1 MPEMSDEEYY
11 LDELEWDYLDKDLH
25 LDDDDDDDG
34 DDEPPSPRSS
44 GHDGCWLL
52 VITIAIALIL
62 MKLLGVY

>member
-44 GHDGCWLL
+44 GHNGCWLL
-52 VITIAIALIL
+52 VAIAIALIL